1 MKEPKRLFR
10 ELYCSFQP
18 TSTSQRS
25 GGTRREQSPES
36 SPSVGPLQ
44 ELEVWMIFDLGTLT
58 ETRVLYTGASCIW
71 LCIGAR
77 EEERKRGE
85 KGECVKIC
93 S

>member
-1 MKEPKRLFR
+1 
-10 ELYCSFQP
+10 
-18 TSTSQRS
+18 
-25 GGTRREQSPES
+25 
-36 SPSVGPLQ
+36 
-44 ELEVWMIFDLGTLT
+44 MIFDLGTLT